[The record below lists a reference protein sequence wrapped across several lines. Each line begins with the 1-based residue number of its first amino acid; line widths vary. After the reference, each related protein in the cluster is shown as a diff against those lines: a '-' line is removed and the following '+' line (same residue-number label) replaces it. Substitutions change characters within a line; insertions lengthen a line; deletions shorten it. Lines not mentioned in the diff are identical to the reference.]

1 MTNLVRPTSIPSHI
15 PHIWPL
21 PFHVSKA
28 DSAQVL
34 TQTVERIIRPSDDPE
49 PSSQVEHGLYIVRG
63 DNVSVVG
70 MVDEPLDE
78 SIDWTQVR
86 GEVIGSVKHSH

>member
-1 MTNLVRPTSIPSHI
+1 
-15 PHIWPL
+15 
-21 PFHVSKA
+21 
-28 DSAQVL
+28 
-34 TQTVERIIRPSDDPE
+34 
-49 PSSQVEHGLYIVRG
+49 LYIVRG